1 MNARPTPESRHT
13 LLGTTPGTLIDI
25 FEPEVQLAVWQRPAD
40 PAIVAYL
47 EANRD
52 RLGRGMRSSL
62 APGERPDLSDLP
74 AGAGRDALARDM
86 ARLAE
91 LLGDL
96 LDCPQIA
103 LRLEVITGAMCPRLH
118 VDRVGIRLLCTYRG
132 PGTEWIADAGV
143 DRSKLGSGSGGLPDM
158 HSGLFAPDT
167 RVETIPAFAVALLK
181 GSLWQGNGARGVI
194 HRSPAVP
201 AEALPR
207 VVLALDGM
215 W

>member
-1 MNARPTPESRHT
+1 MNARHTPADRHT
-13 LLGTTPGTLIDI
+13 IYSPAPAALIDI
-25 FEPEVQLAVWQRPAD
+25 FEPEVQLAIWQRPAD
-40 PAIVAYL
+40 PAIAAYL
-47 EANRD
+47 DTNRHQ
-52 RLGRGMRSSL
+52 LGSGMRTRL
-62 APGERPDLSDLP
+62 ALGEQPDLSDLP

-132 PGTEWIADAGV
+132 PGTEWIADAGA
-143 DRSKLGSGSGGLPDM
+143 DRRKLGSGSGGLPDT
-158 HSGLFAPDT
+158 HSGLFGPDT

-194 HRSPAVP
+194 HRSPAVVP
-201 AEALPR
+201 HDRPR
-207 VVLALDGM
+207 VILALDGI